1 MVYCL
6 LIAAVVSS
14 DSEHTVSVVA
24 VAMSKPRIVRKV
36 INCICE
42 EYTDI
47 QPLIQVLAHRYFW
60 FFSLSI
66 FTAILQ
72 VNLGQSVF
80 IEAKD
85 DGNGGDSWSYRSCK
99 VPVISSPPTNQ
110 HLVFFT
116 GRMSFLSPNQQCQNT
131 EGKIIVDL
139 SRLIHRS
146 EYVSDLCHT
155 SAPLQLTPTSDL
167 NSESAQSR

>member
-47 QPLIQVLAHRYFW
+47 QPLIQVLAHWYF
-60 FFSLSI
+60 
-66 FTAILQ
+66 
-72 VNLGQSVF
+72 
-80 IEAKD
+80 
-85 DGNGGDSWSYRSCK
+85 
-99 VPVISSPPTNQ
+99 
-110 HLVFFT
+110 
-116 GRMSFLSPNQQCQNT
+116 
-131 EGKIIVDL
+131 
-139 SRLIHRS
+139 
-146 EYVSDLCHT
+146 
-155 SAPLQLTPTSDL
+155 
-167 NSESAQSR
+167 